1 MHLHS
6 MARETIGA
14 TSRILLAVELRAG
27 RSHRYLLPID
37 IGASSCTNSH
47 QRCAALVGHT
57 GKLCRAQ
64 TEALAL
70 CRKIWL

>member
-14 TSRILLAVELRAG
+14 TSCILLAVELSAG

-47 QRCAALVGHT
+47 QLRAAHVGHT

-64 TEALAL
+64 REGLAL
-70 CRKIWL
+70 HRKI